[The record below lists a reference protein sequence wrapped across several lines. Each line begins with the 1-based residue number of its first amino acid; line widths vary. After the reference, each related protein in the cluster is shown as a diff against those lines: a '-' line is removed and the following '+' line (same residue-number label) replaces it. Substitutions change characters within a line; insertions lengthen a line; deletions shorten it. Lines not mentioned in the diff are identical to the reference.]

1 MTSGVHVSASAW
13 ALFLF
18 AGLLVWALALLSWR
32 QRSNAPAAGWL
43 SLALLAMGQ
52 VLVFYGASYAGGV
65 SAEMRLTL
73 IDITY
78 LGWVIAP
85 AAFLVY
91 IARLTQ
97 LDGWLNR
104 RVIAAIV
111 VFSAGFGLLI
121 LGPWGENIFF
131 SGGRDQQTF
140 DFPASVAYWAFAIW
154 SYVLIITAIALTAIS
169 AARSPRLH
177 RSQVI
182 LVYVTLALPL
192 VLSFFGAQNIKFFGV
207 DPTVLSLLF
216 VAFTAY
222 AISHFRAFDLRPL
235 TQVEKEMASG
245 RGVVVVDSYGRLTQL
260 NAAAVQLLGPFE
272 GEILGQDIER
282 VWSNSPAIVAGL
294 RGADLK
300 GIDLVVAGSNRKLA
314 FQRSPIIEPSGSRSG
329 TLVLIDAATQEA
341 ADLTPTTGA
350 TSA

>member
-1 MTSGVHVSASAW
+1 MAAPHENASAW

-43 SLALLAMGQ
+43 SLTLIAMGQ
-52 VLVFYGASYAGGV
+52 VLVFYGASYAGGLAV
-65 SAEMRLTL
+65 DTRMTL
-73 IDITY
+73 IDLTY

-97 LDGWLNR
+97 LDGWLTGP
-104 RVIAAIV
+104 VIAAV
-111 VFSAGFGLLI
+111 VVISAGFGFLI
-121 LGPWGENIFF
+121 LGPWGEGVFF
-131 SGGRDQQTF
+131 SGGRDPQTF
-140 DFPASVAYWAFAIW
+140 DFPASAAYWAFAIW
-154 SYVLIITAIALTAIS
+154 SYALIITAITLTAIS

-182 LVYVTLALPL
+182 LVFVTLALPL
-192 VLSFFGAQNIKFFGV
+192 ILSFFGAQNIKFFGV
-207 DPTVLSLLF
+207 DPTVLSLLI

-260 NAAAVQLLGPFE
+260 NAAAAQLLGPFE

-282 VWSNSPAIVAGL
+282 VWSQSPAIVAGL

-300 GIDLVVAGSNRKLA
+300 GIELVVAGSDRKLN
-314 FQRSPIIEPSGSRSG
+314 FQRSPIIEPSGNRSG
-329 TLVLIDAATQEA
+329 TLVLIDTARSEVTDPTPATGVTNA
-341 ADLTPTTGA
+341 
-350 TSA
+350 